1 MVRWNI
7 AKLRCELSVFQ
18 IANMEHASCG
28 VLVEAHLHQALK
40 GILVNRAKAAI
51 LQKH

>member
-1 MVRWNI
+1 MAAWNI

-18 IANMEHASCG
+18 IANMEHASCD
-28 VLVEAHLHQALK
+28 VLVEAYLHEALK
-40 GILVNRAKAAI
+40 GILVNREKAAI